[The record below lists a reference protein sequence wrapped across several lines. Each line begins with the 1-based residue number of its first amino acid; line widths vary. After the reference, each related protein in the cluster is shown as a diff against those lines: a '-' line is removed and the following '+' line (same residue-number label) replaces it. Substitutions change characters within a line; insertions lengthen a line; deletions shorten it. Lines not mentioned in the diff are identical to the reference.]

1 MPKNITRNFCAVGNR
16 IWKYRNA
23 RGLKQADLAFLLG
36 QESAAQVSRYER
48 GVVMPKIEQL
58 YKLCCALDVGVE
70 SLYPD
75 LVEDWRREVEARS
88 ENKTMK
94 NHETGKQAG

>member
-1 MPKNITRNFCAVGNR
+1 MPKNITRKFCAVENR

-23 RGLKQADLAFLLG
+23 RGLKQTDLAFMLG

-48 GVVMPKIEQL
+48 GVVIPKMEQL

-75 LVEDWRREVEARS
+75 LVEDWRREVETRN
-88 ENKTMK
+88 ENKIMK
-94 NHETGKQAG
+94 NHDTWKQVG